1 LESTNLDQ
9 VVELSN
15 SQFNPPC
22 SIESFDS
29 KVDPTS
35 KKKKTNVKKP
45 PKKGMITN
53 QMGNKVALG

>member
-1 LESTNLDQ
+1 
-9 VVELSN
+9 VELSN

-22 SIESFDS
+22 FIESFDS

-45 PKKGMITN
+45 PKKVMITKKN
-53 QMGNKVALG
+53 SKPNGQQGCLGLRV